1 MTVIVENNGRKQSDS
16 DDGTVRSRLRCHLSW
31 DYITIRVLKSKK
43 PAVNSK
49 PTVDRSLDPSSPR
62 NIRQNVPQAM
72 EMSGMNKINAGVSHS
87 IENGLRTERRLNERN
102 SYIHRILVRY
112 WM

>member
-1 MTVIVENNGRKQSDS
+1 MTVIVENTDRRQSDP
-16 DDGTVRSRLRCHLSW
+16 DDGTVRSRLRCHLLW
-31 DYITIRVLKSKK
+31 DYIKIRVLKSKK

-62 NIRQNVPQAM
+62 NIRQNVPPAM

-102 SYIHRILVRY
+102 SYIHRI
-112 WM
+112 